1 MIKICA
7 AALALAAGLAAVSS
21 AQAAG
26 GCGWGAHRGP
36 WGGCRA
42 NGYYGPAVAPARAV
56 VVAPAGQPV
65 VVAPAGAVVAPA
77 SPGVVYV
84 PAGRACPYGYH
95 LGPQGRRCWP
105 N

>member
-1 MIKICA
+1 MIIKISV

-36 WGGCRA
+36 WGGCRG
-42 NGYYGPAVAPARAV
+42 NGGPVVVGPARAV
-56 VVAPAGQPV
+56 VVAPGAAL
-65 VVAPAGAVVAPA
+65 VVAPG
-77 SPGVVYV
+77 PGRVFYA

-95 LGPQGRRCWP
+95 LGPAGRRCWP

>member
-1 MIKICA
+1 MYRLVA
-7 AALALAAGLAAVSS
+7 VSLALAAGLGAVTS
-21 AQAAG
+21 AWAEG
-26 GCGWGAHRGP
+26 GCGWGYHRGP

-42 NGYYGPAVAPARAV
+42 NGGGPAYVAPRPGVVIGVPGAAV
-56 VVAPAGQPV
+56 VVGGAP
-65 VVAPAGAVVAPA
+65 GAI
-77 SPGVVYV
+77 YV